1 VRPVRPPSGSDD
13 ANAESLRCHVLRPP
27 GSAADAAARPRD
39 IVDCRQH
46 FHRGLPRTHPSI

>member
-27 GSAADAAARPRD
+27 GSAADAARSRVISS
-39 IVDCRQH
+39 IVD
-46 FHRGLPRTHPSI
+46 SISIVD